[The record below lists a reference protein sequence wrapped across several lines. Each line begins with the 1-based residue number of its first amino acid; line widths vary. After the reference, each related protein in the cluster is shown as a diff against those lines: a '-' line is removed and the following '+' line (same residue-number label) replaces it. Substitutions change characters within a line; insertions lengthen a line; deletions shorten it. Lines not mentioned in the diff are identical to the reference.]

1 MIENMVEL
9 VGIEL
14 TMSLENRQVIEFAY
28 IAQCPECLKILAIP
42 NSSRLRKIPSFF
54 IRKMSVERFPN
65 GVAAPLGQKNPPGLL
80 QCGKDVIPFDFLQ
93 SLAAAAILSG
103 AMR

>member
-1 MIENMVEL
+1 
-9 VGIEL
+9 
-14 TMSLENRQVIEFAY
+14 
-28 IAQCPECLKILAIP
+28 
-42 NSSRLRKIPSFF
+42 
-54 IRKMSVERFPN
+54 MSVERFPN

>member
-14 TMSLENRQVIEFAY
+14 TMSLENRQVIEFAQ

-42 NSSRLRKIPSFF
+42 NSLYVYCTVIFRKINLILWFKPAVARRFLWSFVK
-54 IRKMSVERFPN
+54 ICTISRSH
-65 GVAAPLGQKNPPGLL
+65 
-80 QCGKDVIPFDFLQ
+80 
-93 SLAAAAILSG
+93 SL
-103 AMR
+103 